1 MFGKVASCKTTTIS
15 YHFYIPQFGKYSC
28 FSLFLL
34 EQVVHMTW
42 KTLVFLNDS
51 SWKQTVVACA
61 KYWSDP
67 GKGQQLWAAPSG
79 RCTWFKPPF
88 DQASALPVL
97 FESQKSESCLL
108 WEKLNCVA
116 LLLFHVLCPEFFPMY
131 LLLQQLPDNN
141 YGAYFNFFAQVEKN
155 ALL

>member
-1 MFGKVASCKTTTIS
+1 MFGKVASCETTTIS

-88 DQASALPVL
+88 DQASSLPVL

-108 WEKLNCVA
+108 WGKLNCVA